1 MIPTSQTANPL
12 TIARIEDDE
21 LKSSDYSSASFYTNN
36 VDGEVGAWGNIL
48 PNTLAKGIRRIDRRS
63 FATSAIIHTQLDTNG
78 VWLSVNTKDPRGGS
92 SSPVILTEDE
102 AALVPTKVEFSSTFV
117 NVGEGADSFKSIVRR
132 QFATEDTAM
141 ITVELIGG
149 TATNV
154 LDFNITGS
162 NTFKFAPGKEFVD
175 TFTFA
180 IVDDNLTE
188 GFRSYY
194 TKN

>member
-1 MIPTSQTANPL
+1 M
-12 TIARIEDDE
+12 
-21 LKSSDYSSASFYTNN
+21 
-36 VDGEVGAWGNIL
+36 
-48 PNTLAKGIRRIDRRS
+48 
-63 FATSAIIHTQLDTNG
+63 
-78 VWLSVNTKDPRGGS
+78 
-92 SSPVILTEDE
+92 
-102 AALVPTKVEFSSTFV
+102 VPTKVEFSSTFV

-162 NTFKFAPGKEFVD
+162 KTFKFAPGKEFVD

-188 GFRSYY
+188 GSEVITLKIKNPINTTRGKDSTQSITIVDNDTPSITFVNPVYCYKRRS
-194 TKN
+194 T